1 MMKRFLDIIFSLIV
15 LILLLPIVFLFS
27 IILLISQGAPVFFIQ
42 ERIGK
47 NGKKFFLYKFRSMT
61 NARDKNDLL
70 LENNSIRLTY
80 LGKFIR
86 KFKIDE
92 LPQLFNVIK
101 GDMSL
106 VGPRPEL
113 EQWTS
118 IYRDKWEIVH
128 TVRPGI
134 TDPASIYYRNE
145 DEILG
150 NYKNPSEHYLL
161 VILPH
166 KLKIYENYVINNT
179 IMNDI
184 KIIFKTLAVLIK
196 SK

>member
-1 MMKRFLDIIFSLIV
+1 MKRFLDIIFSLIV

>member
-1 MMKRFLDIIFSLIV
+1 MKGFLDIIFSLIV

>member
-1 MMKRFLDIIFSLIV
+1 
-15 LILLLPIVFLFS
+15 
-27 IILLISQGAPVFFIQ
+27 
-42 ERIGK
+42 
-47 NGKKFFLYKFRSMT
+47 MT